1 MNIVAII
8 PARAGSKR
16 LKKKNR
22 LKINNKPLIE
32 WTIRFAKKLK
42 FLSAIL
48 VSTDDLLISKIAKK
62 NNVLCEG
69 LRPKKLSNDKS
80 KTVDV
85 CIFEVNKL
93 INKGINVD
101 AILLLQPTSPF
112 RLVKNINKAF
122 KIFKKKK
129 LKSLLSVTK
138 MEFNE
143 KTILERIKE
152 KKHAYF
158 FSKKKNLYKINGNF
172 YLISVD
178 ELKDKKNFFSK
189 NTYLF
194 QTKTFKEAIDIDNK
208 DDFILAK
215 KYF

>member
-48 VSTDDLLISKIAKK
+48 VSTDDLLIRKIAKK

-122 KIFKKKK
+122 KIFKKK
-129 LKSLLSVTK
+129 
-138 MEFNE
+138 N
-143 KTILERIKE
+143 
-152 KKHAYF
+152 
-158 FSKKKNLYKINGNF
+158 
-172 YLISVD
+172 
-178 ELKDKKNFFSK
+178 
-189 NTYLF
+189 
-194 QTKTFKEAIDIDNK
+194 
-208 DDFILAK
+208 
-215 KYF
+215 